1 MKSNTDVN
9 SEPPEPKK
17 QKDKDRS
24 ADKGHFSDAEDVYA
38 KGGQLSLGKQ
48 HFLLSKT
55 LPA

>member
-38 KGGQLSLGKQ
+38 KGGQLSLGEQ
-48 HFLLSKT
+48 HFLLSKM
-55 LPA
+55 LPD